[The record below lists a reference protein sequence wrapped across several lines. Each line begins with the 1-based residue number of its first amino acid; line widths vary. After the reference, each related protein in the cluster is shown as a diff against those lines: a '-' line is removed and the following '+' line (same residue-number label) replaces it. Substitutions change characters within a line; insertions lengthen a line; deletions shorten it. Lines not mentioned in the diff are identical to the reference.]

1 MALTVLV
8 EARPMR
14 ADSGVPVVVH
24 LAGLGSRAYTHA
36 NVHDW
41 WAGVVA
47 APRFT
52 SLLGFGQRGWTGGAI
67 PTTGAITFSPSDRA
81 RIDALAGLVW
91 TDAEITIWT
100 GDDAL
105 ADPVWTTELAGTVAG
120 VTVRDGSMTITVAD
134 LSNRLNGP
142 IATGRFAGSGGIEG
156 GAEARERIKRRS
168 FGACWGVE
176 ARLID
181 KAANIYEVGDPAR
194 PLSAIDAVKDRGR
207 SGPLTVVGWA
217 GSIVATFEA
226 LKTAVA
232 PQDGAAVAPSIACL
246 KWYTQPSAP
255 LTVDLRGEIG
265 TDYVDTVAEIAE
277 RIAAEAGLPT
287 VDVSA
292 ATAIRPGQAGLHV
305 DGDGE
310 TFAQALDRL
319 LLRASLLW
327 LLEPAGAV
335 RLAPIGYAT
344 GAPIVEAIEAAREA
358 SYKPVTRLVL
368 GYRRNHRVH
377 NDGEISATVPE
388 GGGGTYADGT
398 PIEELRPAQRGADVT
413 GNNTAAALFGQG
425 ALATKDTLANGGPH
439 LTGFGDLSRFFGIR
453 FGGESGNFA
462 GLYGEDGTI
471 TTDAGYRT
479 LLGTAAGI
487 FGQGL
492 LATLN
497 SLANGSPFLTGFG
510 ALSRFTGIRFG
521 GESNG
526 FAGFFDEVGNI
537 ATDSGFKT
545 ALGIASAIFGQGW
558 GATASEDAASN
569 VRVATG
575 VNMVIDSGFARGL
588 DMFDFVSYVA
598 GTTFGLNLGATG
610 EGFWGKRQVGY
621 IRAPSLTVGQVMDVA
636 PLGRWGQR
644 GNVDNMRR
652 YLLPVAVG
660 DRIAVRAL
668 AAPHRC
674 DATLFL
680 LVFDRDGTLL
690 FAPSVSYE
698 ADTGGGWL
706 GDGFQSREIIWTCDR
721 SDAAYAC
728 IMLRAHA
735 TTRDWPDAHLFFSE
749 LWQGKLAT
757 GQTVLPPYSPGP
769 ADAMADRT
777 KDNTAAG
784 IAGQS
789 AWATWSTI
797 APTLMAARTSNL
809 QDDGNLQAA
818 FVYRPGFGAIASYWP
833 QEAGANITEGR
844 TAAALFGQGALAT
857 KDTLANGGPHL
868 TGFGDLSRFFGI
880 RFGGESGNVAGFV
893 DEVGNIAT
901 DSGFKTALGV
911 ASGIFGQG
919 ALATTDTIGS
929 DSQLSGLIG
938 LRLLPYAGDVRYLA
952 ASRMA
957 WDVTGGTVQDLKP
970 GEAGANVTE
979 ARVAAAIFGQGWGA
993 TASEAAASNVRV
1005 ATGVNMVIDSGF
1017 ARGLDM
1023 FDYAGAAP
1031 GLSLG
1036 LNLFDA
1042 GPGGYWGK
1050 RQVAY
1055 LHATSLAIGQ
1065 EMDFAPLGRWGQRG
1079 NLENMRRYCTP
1090 IALGDRV
1097 GVRALAAPHRCDA
1110 ALFLLVF
1117 DREQNLIVA
1126 HSSSYPTSVGG
1137 GLNGENMQSR
1147 EIIWTCDYPNAA
1159 YFCLMVRGEGTTQA
1173 WDDPYLFISE
1183 PWQGKLAAGQTV
1195 LPPYAPG
1202 PADAMA
1208 DRTKDNTAAGIAGQ
1222 SAWATWST
1230 IAPTLMAARTS
1241 NLQDDG
1247 NIQAAYVYRPGFGA
1261 IASYW
1266 PQEAGANVTEGRT
1279 AAALFGQG
1287 ALATANT
1294 IGGDSQLSG
1303 EVAQRLAPY
1312 AGDGRYLAASRMAW
1326 DVTGGTVQQLK
1337 PGEAGANV
1345 TEGRTAAGFYGQG
1358 TFATQSHL
1366 SLTNTAYFA
1375 ADGRFAA
1382 ASYGA
1387 QWFQASNVAW
1397 GFGTG
1402 GTVQEWKPGEPGAN
1416 VTETRT
1422 AGGIAGQG
1430 ALATANTIGGDS
1442 QLSGEVAQRLS
1453 PYAFDGRYL
1462 AASRMA
1468 WDVTGGTVQQLKPG
1482 EAGANVTETRTA
1494 GAIAGQS
1501 YLATNYPARLGPSP
1515 QHGDGYLAAGA
1526 VAFAA
1531 GETTESLRPGEAG
1544 ANRTEARTAAA
1555 ISGQGAFAT
1564 APQIGSWNVASYYNF
1579 SAFKLDYSITRS
1591 DGVSVVTENL
1601 AITQYG
1607 VAAAIAGQGS
1617 FATKSQA
1624 GAGDLAAGSV
1634 QRIAYTVLPQNI
1646 QCAVGN

>member
-8 EARPMR
+8 EAKPMR
-14 ADSGVPVVVH
+14 ADSGAPVVVR

-36 NVHDW
+36 GVNDW
-41 WAGVVA
+41 WAGIEA

-52 SLLGFGQRGWTGGAI
+52 SILGFGQRGWTGGAI

-81 RIDALAGLVW
+81 RVDALSGLVW
-91 TDAEITIWT
+91 VDAEITIWT
-100 GDDAL
+100 GDDAA
-105 ADPVWTTELAGTVAG
+105 ADPAWTTELKGTVAG
-120 VTVRDGSMTITVAD
+120 VTMRDGSMTIIVAD

-142 IATGRFAGSGGIEG
+142 IVTGRFAGSGGIEG
-156 GAEARERIKRRS
+156 GTEARERIKRRS

-194 PLSAIDAVKDRGR
+194 PLAAIDAVKDRGR
-207 SGPLTVVGWA
+207 SGPVTIVGWA
-217 GSIVATFEA
+217 GSLAATFDA
-226 LKTAVA
+226 LKAAAV
-232 PQDGAAVAPSIACL
+232 PEGGAAVAPSIACV
-246 KWYTQPSAP
+246 KWWTQPSAP

-265 TDYVDTVAEIAE
+265 TGYVDTVAEIAE
-277 RIAAEAGLPT
+277 RIAGEAGLPT
-287 VDVSA
+287 IDVAA

-305 DGDGE
+305 DGDGDS
-310 TFAQALDRL
+310 FAQALDQL

-335 RLAPIGYAT
+335 RLAPIGYDAA
-344 GAPIVEAIEAAREA
+344 APIVDAVEAAREA

-368 GYRRNHRVH
+368 GYRRNHRLH
-377 NDGEISATVPE
+377 NDGEIAAAVLES
-388 GGGGTYADGT
+388 GDGTYADGT

-413 GNNTAAALFGQG
+413 GANTAAALFGQG
-425 ALATKDTLANGGPH
+425 ALATMNTLANGGPY
-439 LTGFGDLSRFFGIR
+439 LTGFGALSGLRYVR
-453 FGGESGNFA
+453 FGGNA
-462 GLYGEDGTI
+462 GDGAGIYNEAGTEVA
-471 TTDAGYRT
+471 TEPGYRT
-479 LLGTAAGI
+479 AIGVASGI

-497 SLANGSPFLTGFG
+497 ALANGSQYLTGFG
-510 ALSRFTGIRFG
+510 ALSRFTGMRFG
-521 GESNG
+521 GEAGN
-526 FAGFFDEVGNI
+526 FAGFYDEFGNLT
-537 ATDSGFKT
+537 TDNGYKT
-545 ALGIASAIFGQGW
+545 AIGI
-558 GATASEDAASN
+558 
-569 VRVATG
+569 
-575 VNMVIDSGFARGL
+575 
-588 DMFDFVSYVA
+588 
-598 GTTFGLNLGATG
+598 
-610 EGFWGKRQVGY
+610 
-621 IRAPSLTVGQVMDVA
+621 
-636 PLGRWGQR
+636 
-644 GNVDNMRR
+644 
-652 YLLPVAVG
+652 
-660 DRIAVRAL
+660 
-668 AAPHRC
+668 
-674 DATLFL
+674 
-680 LVFDRDGTLL
+680 
-690 FAPSVSYE
+690 
-698 ADTGGGWL
+698 
-706 GDGFQSREIIWTCDR
+706 
-721 SDAAYAC
+721 
-728 IMLRAHA
+728 
-735 TTRDWPDAHLFFSE
+735 
-749 LWQGKLAT
+749 
-757 GQTVLPPYSPGP
+757 
-769 ADAMADRT
+769 
-777 KDNTAAG
+777 
-784 IAGQS
+784 
-789 AWATWSTI
+789 
-797 APTLMAARTSNL
+797 
-809 QDDGNLQAA
+809 
-818 FVYRPGFGAIASYWP
+818 
-833 QEAGANITEGR
+833 
-844 TAAALFGQGALAT
+844 
-857 KDTLANGGPHL
+857 
-868 TGFGDLSRFFGI
+868 
-880 RFGGESGNVAGFV
+880 
-893 DEVGNIAT
+893 
-901 DSGFKTALGV
+901 

-938 LRLLPYAGDVRYLA
+938 LRLLPYAGDGRYLA

-993 TASEAAASNVRV
+993 TASEAAASNARV
-1005 ATGVNMVIDSGF
+1005 ATGVNTVIDSGF
-1017 ARGLDM
+1017 ARRLEM

-1079 NLENMRRYCTP
+1079 NIEHMRRYCTP

-1147 EIIWTCDYPNAA
+1147 EIIWTCDYANAA
-1159 YFCLMVRGEGTTQA
+1159 YFCLMVRGEGRTQA

-1183 PWQGKLAAGQTV
+1183 PWQGKLATGQTV

-1202 PADAMA
+1202 PADALA

-1287 ALATANT
+1287 A
-1294 IGGDSQLSG
+1294 
-1303 EVAQRLAPY
+1303 
-1312 AGDGRYLAASRMAW
+1312 
-1326 DVTGGTVQQLK
+1326 
-1337 PGEAGANV
+1337 
-1345 TEGRTAAGFYGQG
+1345 
-1358 TFATQSHL
+1358 FATISQID
-1366 SLTNTAYFA
+1366 LTNTDRFTHG
-1375 ADGRFAA
+1375 GRFA
-1382 ASYGA
+1382 SSTYGA

-1430 ALATANTIGGDS
+1430 ALATANTIVGDS
-1442 QLSGEVAQRLS
+1442 QLGGEVAQRLS
-1453 PYAFDGRYL
+1453 PYAGDGRYL

-1482 EAGANVTETRTA
+1482 EAGANVTEGRTA
-1494 GAIAGQS
+1494 AAIAGQS
-1501 YLATNYPARLGPSP
+1501 YLATSYPSRLHPSP
-1515 QHGDGYLAAGA
+1515 QYGAAYLAASA

-1531 GETTESLRPGEAG
+1531 GETTESLRPGESG
-1544 ANRTEARTAAA
+1544 ANRTEGRTAAALFGQGAFATISQIDLTNTDRFTHGQRFAAASYGAQWFQASNVAWGFGTGGTVEQWKPGEPGANVTEGRTAAAIAGQSHLATNYPGRLHPSPQHGEGYLAASAVAFAAGETTESLRPGESGANRTEGRTAAA

-1591 DGVSVVTENL
+1591 DGVSVVTEAL
-1601 AITQYG
+1601 AITNYG
-1607 VAAAIAGQGS
+1607 VAAAIAGQGT

-1634 QRIAYTVLPQNI
+1634 QRIAYTVLAQNI